1 MLLLSALITTDQLP
15 RHSRA
20 PLLCI
25 CMYVC
30 LLRVCARLLD
40 VYDALHLSSPLRDTL
55 APVRVTSHGAA
66 ILLSGA
72 PFTHNGT
79 LLLGLTPAADIR
91 PFQRS
96 TSAGILDGR
105 IGITAPSK
113 AGDQLVQAV
122 DRHVRTI
129 DGRGSR
135 QERLRDSQRDLGGT
149 ERSETGSRAA
159 LLPVETR
166 MSISETL
173 SFGAAEAI
181 SRVDGVE
188 GGPAGRQL
196 NWNSR

>member
-1 MLLLSALITTDQLP
+1 MYL
-15 RHSRA
+15 
-20 PLLCI
+20 
-25 CMYVC
+25 YVC
-30 LLRVCARLLD
+30 LLVRVCARLLD
-40 VYDALHLSSPLRDTL
+40 VYDALQLSSPLRDTL

-72 PFTHNGT
+72 PFAHNGT
-79 LLLGLTPAADIR
+79 LLLGFIPASADIR
-91 PFQRS
+91 PLQRS
-96 TSAGILDGR
+96 TGAGILDCR
-105 IGITAPSK
+105 VGITPPAK
-113 AGDQLVQAV
+113 TGDQVVQVV
-122 DRHVRTI
+122 DRHVRPV

-135 QERLRDSQRDLGGT
+135 QERLGDSQRDLGGT
-149 ERSETGSRAA
+149 ERSEAGSRAA

>member
-1 MLLLSALITTDQLP
+1 
-15 RHSRA
+15 
-20 PLLCI
+20 
-25 CMYVC
+25 MYVC
-30 LLRVCARLLD
+30 VRVCTSSSRTRCNF
-40 VYDALHLSSPLRDTL
+40 SPLRDTL

-72 PFTHNGT
+72 PFAHNGT
-79 LLLGLTPAADIR
+79 LLLGLTPTADIR
-91 PFQRS
+91 PLQRS
-96 TSAGILDGR
+96 TGAGILDCR
-105 IGITAPSK
+105 VGITPPAK
-113 AGDQLVQAV
+113 TGDQVVQVV
-122 DRHVRTI
+122 DRHVRPV
-129 DGRGSR
+129 DDRGSR
-135 QERLRDSQRDLGGT
+135 QERLGDSQRDLGGT
-149 ERSETGSRAA
+149 ERSEAGSRAA